1 MTMKLSSRW
10 RCARQTAD
18 GGGEL
23 GARVDTICI
32 LLFHQKYY
40 LACEDFLVLGPIWID
55 YDQLAMAKNYPIS
68 CFISPYL
75 FVLRTNC

>member
-1 MTMKLSSRW
+1 MEN
-10 RCARQTAD
+10 

-32 LLFHQKYY
+32 LLFHQYFY
-40 LACEDFLVLGPIWID
+40 LAYQDFYVPD
-55 YDQLAMAKNYPIS
+55 YLRPCLDELDQLAMAQNLPIS

-75 FVLRTNC
+75 FES